1 MNIFNMLW
9 KSASAY
15 IIAGVALIQL
25 SSVVTDNISTVE
37 ILGITKETFMQILF
51 VSIPVFLPIFLLITY
66 FIKKNNPDE
75 TLPELPKKKFHQ
87 TIRKK

>member
-1 MNIFNMLW
+1 MLW
-9 KSASAY
+9 KSATAY

-25 SSVVTDNISTVE
+25 ASVVTDNISTVE
-37 ILGITKETFMQILF
+37 TLGITKETFMQILF
-51 VSIPVFLPIFLLITY
+51 VSIPVFLPVFLLITY

-75 TLPELPKKKFHQ
+75 TLSELPKKIFHQ

>member
-9 KSASAY
+9 KSATAY

-25 SSVVTDNISTVE
+25 ASVVTDNISTVE

-51 VSIPVFLPIFLLITY
+51 VSIYLY
-66 FIKKNNPDE
+66 FYQY
-75 TLPELPKKKFHQ
+75 FY
-87 TIRKK
+87 

>member
-9 KSASAY
+9 KSATAY

-25 SSVVTDNISTVE
+25 ASVVTDNISTVE

-75 TLPELPKKKFHQ
+75 TLPELPKKIFHQ

>member
-9 KSASAY
+9 KSATAY

-25 SSVVTDNISTVE
+25 ASVVTDNISTVE
-37 ILGITKETFMQILF
+37 TLGITKETFMQILF
-51 VSIPVFLPIFLLITY
+51 VSIPLFLPVFLLITY

-75 TLPELPKKKFHQ
+75 TLS
-87 TIRKK
+87 